1 MTANL
6 NALTTFAPKP
16 LHSPLRWVVVGCGHI
31 GRRHMEH
38 ISKHPQTQL
47 VGMVDV
53 LPASEC
59 GAAQFAEIPFYQ
71 SVESAEERPLMSRRS
86 ASPTGCTTQLLSS

>member
-1 MTANL
+1 MTANHSD
-6 NALTTFAPKP
+6 LTTFALKP
-16 LHSPLRWVVVGCGHI
+16 LHSPLRWIVVGCGHI

-53 LPASEC
+53 LPAAEC

-71 SVESAEERPLMSRRS
+71 SVEELLERGGETFDV
-86 ASPTGCTTQLLSS
+86 ASICV